1 MAKNTKICLRCRE
14 VRPLS
19 DYYIPKNAR
28 THNNTCRHCR
38 NANITRTRNNDASLR
53 LTLAKLLG
61 LPNALPD
68 VQRGRIVEAVRE
80 LKKRKV
86 SRDKN

>member
-1 MAKNTKICLRCRE
+1 MG
-14 VRPLS
+14 

-61 LPNALPD
+61 LPNAVLAPH
-68 VQRGRIVEAVRE
+68 IAWLTPETLVRSLTVAHE
-80 LKKRKV
+80 NCRRLV
-86 SRDKN
+86 AGEPLLHQVV